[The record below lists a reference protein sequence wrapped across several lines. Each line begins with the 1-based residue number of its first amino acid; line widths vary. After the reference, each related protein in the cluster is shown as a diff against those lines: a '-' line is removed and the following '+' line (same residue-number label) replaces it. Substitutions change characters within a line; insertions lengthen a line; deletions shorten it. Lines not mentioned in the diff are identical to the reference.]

1 MELQEFKQAVR
12 KEMNKDFRAF
22 RKNEIDEYF
31 NSSECLEYIESRY
44 TQAKSQNLDLKKIVS
59 DVSYCLRFMYQ
70 GGVKKGKCEL
80 KTCYLVKHKKMD
92 KLYKDMKEKEEKEN
106 DSKV

>member
-12 KEMNKDFRAF
+12 KEMNKEFRAF

-70 GGVKKGKCEL
+70 GVKKGKCEL
-80 KTCYLVKHKKMD
+80 KTCYVIEYEKVGRLHK
-92 KLYKDMKEKEEKEN
+92 YMKEKEEREN
-106 DSKV
+106 GSKV

>member
-12 KEMNKDFRAF
+12 KEMNKEFRAF

-70 GGVKKGKCEL
+70 GVKEGKCEI
-80 KTCYLVKHKKMD
+80 KTCYLVKHKKID

-106 DSKV
+106 GSKV

>member
-59 DVSYCLRFMYQ
+59 DVYYCLRFMYQ
-70 GGVKKGKCEL
+70 GVKKGKCEL

>member
-44 TQAKSQNLDLKKIVS
+44 TQAKAQNLDLKKIVS

-70 GGVKKGKCEL
+70 GVKKGKCEL

>member
-70 GGVKKGKCEL
+70 GG
-80 KTCYLVKHKKMD
+80 
-92 KLYKDMKEKEEKEN
+92 EKR
-106 DSKV
+106 

>member
-12 KEMNKDFRAF
+12 KEMNKEFRAF

-44 TQAKSQNLDLKKIVS
+44 TQAKSQNLDIKKIVS
-59 DVSYCLRFMYQ
+59 DVSYCLRFMY
-70 GGVKKGKCEL
+70 
-80 KTCYLVKHKKMD
+80 
-92 KLYKDMKEKEEKEN
+92 
-106 DSKV
+106 

>member
-70 GGVKKGKCEL
+70 GVKKGKCEL
-80 KTCYLVKHKKMD
+80 KTCYHVKHKKMA

>member
-12 KEMNKDFRAF
+12 KEMDKDFRAC
-22 RKNEIDEYF
+22 RRNEIDEDF

-70 GGVKKGKCEL
+70 VVKKGKCEL

>member
-31 NSSECLEYIESRY
+31 NGSECLKYIESRY

-70 GGVKKGKCEL
+70 GVKKGKCEL

>member
-12 KEMNKDFRAF
+12 KEMNKEFRAF

-70 GGVKKGKCEL
+70 GMKKGKCEL

-106 DSKV
+106 VSKV